1 MKGDYS
7 LEQSM
12 RNQSSETNEKLLKAS
27 ELFDGRC
34 HQLSSEDLKSFE
46 SVEVREH
53 LKNWALIGSALRDEM
68 PQKVDF
74 NFADK
79 VMAAIDEQDKAW
91 VPPYE
96 SEDNFDQS
104 SLQQDVNETG
114 KVKLAMPTIALK
126 KAGTVLIQTAVAA
139 TVATVAVIGMQVYN
153 ASNVQMDNI
162 ATTASN
168 NVGPVNGLNL
178 AAFQTNESD
187 IVSLNNNVND
197 SAKPTPPADKTDL
210 SKVRQEE
217 LDKVNS
223 YVQGFITETA
233 SR

>member
-34 HQLSSEDLKSFE
+34 HQLSSEDLKSFD
-46 SVEVREH
+46 SVEVKEH

-68 PQKVDF
+68 PKKVDF

-96 SEDNFDQS
+96 SEDCFDQS
-104 SLQQDVNETG
+104 SLQQDVNKTG
-114 KVKLAMPTIALK
+114 KLKLAMPSIALK

-139 TVATVAVIGMQVYN
+139 TVATVAVIGMHVYN

-162 ATTASN
+162 ATTASS

-197 SAKPTPPADKTDL
+197 NAKPNATDKADL
-210 SKVRQEE
+210 SKLRQAE
-217 LDKVNS
+217 LEKVNT
-223 YVQGFITETA
+223 YVQGFISETA

>member
-27 ELFDGRC
+27 EFFDGRC
-34 HQLSSEDLKSFE
+34 HQLSSEDLKSFD
-46 SVEVREH
+46 SVEVKEH

-68 PQKVDF
+68 PEKVDF

-79 VMAAIDEQDKAW
+79 VMAAIDDQDKAW

-96 SEDNFDQS
+96 SECSFDQS
-104 SLQQDVNETG
+104 SLQQDVNKTG

>member
-1 MKGDYS
+1 
-7 LEQSM
+7 M
-12 RNQSSETNEKLLKAS
+12 RNQSSETNEKLKKAS

-34 HQLSSEDLKSFE
+34 QHLSSEDLKSFD

-68 PQKVDF
+68 PEKVDF

-79 VMAAIDEQDKAW
+79 VMAAIDDQDKAW

-104 SLQQDVNETG
+104 SLQQDVNKAG

-153 ASNVQMDNI
+153 ASNMQMENI

-197 SAKPTPPADKTDL
+197 SAKPTPPSDKTDL
-210 SKVRQEE
+210 SKLRQAE
-217 LDKVNS
+217 LEKVNT
-223 YVQGFITETA
+223 YVQGFISETA

>member
-1 MKGDYS
+1 
-7 LEQSM
+7 M
-12 RNQSSETNEKLLKAS
+12 RNQSSETNEKLIKAS
-27 ELFDGRC
+27 EFFDGRC
-34 HQLSSEDLKSFE
+34 HQLNSEDLKSFD
-46 SVEVREH
+46 SVEVKEH

-96 SEDNFDQS
+96 RDNCFDQS
-104 SLQQDVNETG
+104 SLQQDVNKTS
-114 KVKLAMPTIALK
+114 KVKLAMPSIVLK
-126 KAGTVLIQTAVAA
+126 KAVTVLIQTAIAA

-197 SAKPTPPADKTDL
+197 SAKPNATDKTDL

-233 SR
+233 SRQFE